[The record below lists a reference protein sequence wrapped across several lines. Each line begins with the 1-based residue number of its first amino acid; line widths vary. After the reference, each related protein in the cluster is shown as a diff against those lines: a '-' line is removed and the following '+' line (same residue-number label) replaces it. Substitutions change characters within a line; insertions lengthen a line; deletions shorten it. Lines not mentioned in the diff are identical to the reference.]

1 MEHYYIGKYNSKNT
15 EFIILCLLHELRIM
29 TAKQLLKLLNFE
41 FQISNPTLQRKLVE
55 STRNEL
61 IGRIKS
67 GTDNKTYCY
76 YLTKQGHNNI
86 GGTYSFPKV
95 PEYNLNHHLLLTDY
109 LIKLFELVG
118 DHPHLIVVQTERK
131 QAYEKKDFNKE
142 LKGRTFSVSDFLF
155 RFRSEKGRDINW
167 YFEIELS
174 SKTKRRYIKGIFPK
188 YIKDLEKNYDAH
200 LFYVTPSNYI
210 YEELSRYKKYF
221 LAKYGKEKEEVFDR
235 LHIIPANRFTME
247 LNNIVTNDPYI
258 NW

>member
-55 STRNEL
+55 LTRNEL

-118 DHPHLIVVQTERK
+118 NHPHLIVVQTERK
-131 QAYEKKDFNKE
+131 QAYEKKILIKSLKAERLVYLTFYFGFALKKDEISIGILKLSYLQKLSDDT
-142 LKGRTFSVSDFLF
+142 LKG
-155 RFRSEKGRDINW
+155 
-167 YFEIELS
+167 YFQNTL
-174 SKTKRRYIKGIFPK
+174 KT
-188 YIKDLEKNYDAH
+188 
-200 LFYVTPSNYI
+200 
-210 YEELSRYKKYF
+210 
-221 LAKYGKEKEEVFDR
+221 
-235 LHIIPANRFTME
+235 
-247 LNNIVTNDPYI
+247 
-258 NW
+258 

>member
-1 MEHYYIGKYNSKNT
+1 
-15 EFIILCLLHELRIM
+15 
-29 TAKQLLKLLNFE
+29 
-41 FQISNPTLQRKLVE
+41 
-55 STRNEL
+55 
-61 IGRIKS
+61 
-67 GTDNKTYCY
+67 
-76 YLTKQGHNNI
+76 
-86 GGTYSFPKV
+86 
-95 PEYNLNHHLLLTDY
+95 
-109 LIKLFELVG
+109 
-118 DHPHLIVVQTERK
+118 QTERK

-221 LAKYGKEKEEVFDR
+221 LAKYGKEKEEIFDR